1 VQVNDELAAPR
12 AATPGTR
19 KRSEWLL
26 RATRIALVPV
36 LIEVSRSARHEAT
49 LAATAAGLLGSSA
62 FRARATRFL
71 AVRGCGIYDP
81 SIMAARSIG
90 SGTLSFGLVSIP
102 FKLYVAASPQQ
113 VRFNQLHE
121 ECGSRLKQQLY
132 CPVCDKTLDRSEI
145 VKGYEY
151 AKGQFVQFT
160 DEELKSLEA
169 ANTHSLEVEEFVP
182 LSTVDLVQVDKS
194 YYLGPDKGG
203 AKAYRLFSDAM
214 EESGKVAVGRYA
226 TRGKEQL
233 VIVRPYDEGLLLHY
247 VYYADEVRSFDE
259 IDRGGE
265 VGYRE
270 NELELAQQLI
280 DQLSSDEFQ
289 PEKYRDEWRDR
300 VMQAVEEKVAG
311 EEITAA
317 PQEPSAQVIDL
328 FEALK
333 ESVAASKGPKK
344 AEPAERTSQAKAT
357 GTDAAGSASKR
368 SKSSS
373 AKSSSAK
380 SSSAKSSSAKS
391 SSAGGS
397 KASSKSSSGKSASS
411 KSSGAGKQSKKSATS
426 ESIKPPKKAREKSGS
441 GRSKKSSSG

>member
-1 VQVNDELAAPR
+1 
-12 AATPGTR
+12 
-19 KRSEWLL
+19 
-26 RATRIALVPV
+26 
-36 LIEVSRSARHEAT
+36 
-49 LAATAAGLLGSSA
+49 
-62 FRARATRFL
+62 
-71 AVRGCGIYDP
+71 
-81 SIMAARSIG
+81 
-90 SGTLSFGLVSIP
+90 
-102 FKLYVAASPQQ
+102 
-113 VRFNQLHE
+113 
-121 ECGSRLKQQLY
+121 
-132 CPVCDKTLDRSEI
+132 
-145 VKGYEY
+145 
-151 AKGQFVQFT
+151 
-160 DEELKSLEA
+160 
-169 ANTHSLEVEEFVP
+169 
-182 LSTVDLVQVDKS
+182 
-194 YYLGPDKGG
+194 
-203 AKAYRLFSDAM
+203 
-214 EESGKVAVGRYA
+214 
-226 TRGKEQL
+226 
-233 VIVRPYDEGLLLHY
+233 

-344 AEPAERTSQAKAT
+344 AEPAEQKDQKKAT
-357 GTDAAGSASKR
+357 GTDAARTSGKGGESGS

-373 AKSSSAK
+373 SKSSSSK
-380 SSSAKSSSAKS
+380 SS
-391 SSAGGS
+391 
-397 KASSKSSSGKSASS
+397 SSKSSSGKSSSSKAGGSKSSS
-411 KSSGAGKQSKKSATS
+411 KSSAGKSAASKSSGTGKQSKKSAAA